1 MLSSG
6 PNLTDITGEDRT
18 LVTLLFFFFLIQ
30 REDFKL
36 NLRIAVFA
44 EFASKRN
51 G

>member
-18 LVTLLFFFFLIQ
+18 LVTLLFFFLIQ